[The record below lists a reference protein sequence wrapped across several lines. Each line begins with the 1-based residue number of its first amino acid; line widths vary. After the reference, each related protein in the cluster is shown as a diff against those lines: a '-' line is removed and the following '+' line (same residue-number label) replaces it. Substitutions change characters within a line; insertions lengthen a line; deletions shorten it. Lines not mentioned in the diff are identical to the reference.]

1 MKLVAEQVKLL
12 RKKRE
17 ELLKSKREYSKYLS
31 ESRERDSIDGTTP
44 FYADYL
50 EGQNY
55 QRTMKELHRI
65 EDILSSA
72 ELVIDRNFDSIEV
85 GTAFYAQFD
94 GDDEKERITLVESD
108 ASMGHDF
115 HLVSLDSDFGK
126 AIQGHTDGD
135 YITYTVKAT
144 GRKIGVS
151 IDSIDRMKNHY
162 DHYIREVSGPSRMSK
177 VVKSELRELKQAN
190 PEEYKRRHGV
200 SYSQIELAEEEL
212 KRESDLTPTRKAFL
226 NRIIHSTPEAL
237 PTDGSIGIGSHV
249 QVLLTDEAGRTTIK
263 DFEMINRAVSYE
275 LDDHYVERI
284 TPLGN
289 AIYGLRANDTF
300 TVSRNHKPNLQGVV
314 LMVQN
319 DLTKQSQR
327 VL

>member
-115 HLVSLDSDFGK
+115 PLVSLGFLYLNLILLSL
-126 AIQGHTDGD
+126 GHLNLHF
-135 YITYTVKAT
+135 IK
-144 GRKIGVS
+144 
-151 IDSIDRMKNHY
+151 HF
-162 DHYIREVSGPSRMSK
+162 
-177 VVKSELRELKQAN
+177 ELLWTWRN
-190 PEEYKRRHGV
+190 
-200 SYSQIELAEEEL
+200 YS
-212 KRESDLTPTRKAFL
+212 F
-226 NRIIHSTPEAL
+226 H
-237 PTDGSIGIGSHV
+237 
-249 QVLLTDEAGRTTIK
+249 
-263 DFEMINRAVSYE
+263 
-275 LDDHYVERI
+275 
-284 TPLGN
+284 
-289 AIYGLRANDTF
+289 
-300 TVSRNHKPNLQGVV
+300 
-314 LMVQN
+314 
-319 DLTKQSQR
+319 
-327 VL
+327 